1 VNLPP
6 LPAKLPPGLDPDYA
20 RACRLKLAGKPLNRA
35 AQAAMIRENEK
46 TETAVRRAAEE
57 KMAARGM
64 GVLVRVN
71 AFNRRR
77 KFLARGGAA

>member
-1 VNLPP
+1 MKLPP
-6 LPAKLPPGLDPDYA
+6 LPEKLPPGLDPDYA
-20 RACRLKLAGKPLNRA
+20 RACRLKLAGKPLDRA

-46 TETAVRRAAEE
+46 TKTAVRRVAEE

-71 AFNRRR
+71 AFNKRR
-77 KFLARGGAA
+77 KFMAQGGAA